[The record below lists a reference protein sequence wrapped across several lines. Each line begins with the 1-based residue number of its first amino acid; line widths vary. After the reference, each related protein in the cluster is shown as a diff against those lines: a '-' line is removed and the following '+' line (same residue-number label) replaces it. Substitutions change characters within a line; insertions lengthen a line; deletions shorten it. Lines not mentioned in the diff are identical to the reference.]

1 MCTLRY
7 VMILA
12 VSFVGTSFACE
23 YPALEAVPSGEDA
36 TMDELLATQAQIREY
51 MTAME
56 EYLVCVNEETE
67 ATGDNA
73 PEVYGQIM
81 AERHNSAVLEMEKRL
96 SGTMGESTGE
106 LVRQKLFWKQFVK
119 TILISLS
126 FSGLT

>member
-12 VSFVGTSFACE
+12 ISFVGTSFACE
-23 YPALEAVPSGEDA
+23 YPPLVAVPSGEDA
-36 TMDELLATQAQIREY
+36 TMEELLATQAQIREY

-67 ATGDNA
+67 AAGDNA

-81 AERHNSAVLEMEKRL
+81 AERHNSAVLEMETVAEIFNEQVQAFREANPETGGMGMGMGMGM
-96 SGTMGESTGE
+96 GT
-106 LVRQKLFWKQFVK
+106 RN
-119 TILISLS
+119 
-126 FSGLT
+126 

>member
-12 VSFVGTSFACE
+12 ISFVGTSFACE
-23 YPALEAVPSGEDA
+23 YPPLVAVPSGEDA
-36 TMDELLATQAQIREY
+36 TMEELLATQAQIREY

-67 ATGDNA
+67 AAGNNA

-81 AERHNSAVLEMEKRL
+81 ATRHNAAVLEMETVADLFNQQVQAFRAANPETGGMGMGMGM
-96 SGTMGESTGE
+96 GT
-106 LVRQKLFWKQFVK
+106 RN
-119 TILISLS
+119 
-126 FSGLT
+126 

>member
-12 VSFVGTSFACE
+12 ISFVGTSFACE
-23 YPALEAVPSGEDA
+23 YPPLVAVPSGEDA
-36 TMDELLATQAQIREY
+36 TMEELLATQAQIREY

-67 ATGDNA
+67 AAGDNA

-81 AERHNSAVLEMEKRL
+81 AERHNSAVLEMETVAE
-96 SGTMGESTGE
+96 SFNSQVQAFQAANPETGGMGMGMGMGA
-106 LVRQKLFWKQFVK
+106 RN
-119 TILISLS
+119 
-126 FSGLT
+126 

>member
-12 VSFVGTSFACE
+12 ISFVGTSFACE
-23 YPALEAVPSGEDA
+23 YPPLVAVPSGEDA
-36 TMDELLATQAQIREY
+36 TMEELLAAQAQIREY

-67 ATGDNA
+67 AAGNNA

-81 AERHNSAVLEMEKRL
+81 ATRHNAAVLEMETVADLFNQQVQAFRAANPETGGMGMGMGM
-96 SGTMGESTGE
+96 GT
-106 LVRQKLFWKQFVK
+106 RN
-119 TILISLS
+119 
-126 FSGLT
+126 

>member
-12 VSFVGTSFACE
+12 ISFVGTSFACE
-23 YPALEAVPSGEDA
+23 YPPLVAVPSGEDA
-36 TMDELLATQAQIREY
+36 TMEELLAAQAQIREY

-73 PEVYGQIM
+73 PEEYGQIM
-81 AERHNSAVLEMEKRL
+81 AGRHNSAVKEMETVAAFFNSQVQAFQKANPEPGGMGMGMGM
-96 SGTMGESTGE
+96 GT
-106 LVRQKLFWKQFVK
+106 RN
-119 TILISLS
+119 
-126 FSGLT
+126 

>member
-12 VSFVGTSFACE
+12 ISFVGTSFACE
-23 YPALEAVPSGEDA
+23 YPPLVAVPSGEDA
-36 TMDELLATQAQIREY
+36 TMEELLATQAQIREY

-67 ATGDNA
+67 AAGDNA

-81 AERHNSAVLEMEKRL
+81 ATRHNSAVLEMETVAE
-96 SGTMGESTGE
+96 SFNSQVQAFQAANPETGGMGMGMGMGT
-106 LVRQKLFWKQFVK
+106 RN
-119 TILISLS
+119 
-126 FSGLT
+126 